1 MSSLPSTMPRSSTA
15 ASFLASTE
23 APLLEAS
30 VGFSG
35 GRATTGRNLAAD
47 LAADLAAFFATTAFA
62 TILAARLGDDIKILA
77 FLHGLVL
84 LQLHLAVADAL
95 AGLHVVFH
103 AVPRTDE
110 VHLVFGEEQAH
121 RGLVGAKPLLDLGD
135 GQALA
140 GRAALVQAEI
150 AVGVEFAFVAEHADL
165 VVADEHDPP
174 VAILEF
180 RKLCDEFFRHL
191 PFTSTFHPDDPP
203 LAGAAY
209 DSNGLDRTQA
219 PVRTHA
225 INTDQ
230 SGARRAYA
238 GAQP

>member
-1 MSSLPSTMPRSSTA
+1 MPRSSVA
-15 ASFLASTE
+15 ASFLASAE
-23 APLLEAS
+23 APLSAAS
-30 VGFSG
+30 LRFSG
-35 GRATTGRNLAAD
+35 TGVTAGRT
-47 LAADLAAFFATTAFA
+47 LAADLAAFFATMAFA
-62 TILAARLGDDIKILA
+62 TIFAARLGDDIQILA

-84 LQLHLAVADAL
+84 LQLHLAIADAL
-95 AGLHVVFH
+95 AGLHVVFP
-103 AVPRTDE
+103 AVPRADE
-110 VHLVFGEEQAH
+110 VQLVIGEEQAH
-121 RGLVGAKPLLDLGD
+121 RGLVGAQPFFDLGD
-135 GQALA
+135 GQAFA

-150 AVGVEFAFVAEHADL
+150 AVGEEFALVAEHADF
-165 VVADEHDPP
+165 VVADEDDPP

-203 LAGAAY
+203 LSGAAY

-230 SGARRAYA
+230 SGARRA
-238 GAQP
+238 

>member
-1 MSSLPSTMPRSSTA
+1 MPRSSVA
-15 ASFLASTE
+15 ASFWASAE
-23 APLLEAS
+23 APLPPAS
-30 VGFSG
+30 LCFTG
-35 GRATTGRNLAAD
+35 GGATTGRGF
-47 LAADLAAFFATTAFA
+47 DLAAFFATMAFA
-62 TILAARLGDDIKILA
+62 TIFAARLGADIKVLA
-77 FLHGLVL
+77 FLHGFVF

-103 AVPRTDE
+103 AVPRADE

-121 RGLVGAKPLLDLGD
+121 RGLVGTQPLLDLGD
-135 GQALA
+135 GQAFA

-165 VVADEHDPP
+165 IVADEHDPP

-191 PFTSTFHPDDPP
+191 PFPSTFPPADPP
-203 LAGAAY
+203 PAGAAY

-230 SGARRAYA
+230 NGARRAYA
-238 GAQP
+238 GA

>member
-1 MSSLPSTMPRSSTA
+1 MPRSSTA
-15 ASFLASTE
+15 ATRSASAE
-23 APLLEAS
+23 APVA
-30 VGFSG
+30 G
-35 GRATTGRNLAAD
+35 ATA
-47 LAADLAAFFATTAFA
+47 TAFNAGRTAAARRGGLA
-62 TILAARLGDDIKILA
+62 TALVAGFAARLGDDIKILA
-77 FLHGLVL
+77 FLHGLVF

-103 AVPRTDE
+103 AMPRTDE

-121 RGLVGAKPLLDLGD
+121 RSLVRAQPLLDLGD
-135 GQALA
+135 GQAFA

-150 AVGVEFAFVAEHADL
+150 AVGVEFALVAEHADL
-165 VVADEHDPP
+165 VVADKDDPP
-174 VAILEF
+174 IAILEF